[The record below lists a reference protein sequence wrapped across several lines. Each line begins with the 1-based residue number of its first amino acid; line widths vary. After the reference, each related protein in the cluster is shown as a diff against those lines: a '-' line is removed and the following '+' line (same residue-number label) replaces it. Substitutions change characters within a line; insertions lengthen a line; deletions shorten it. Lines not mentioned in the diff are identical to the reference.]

1 MNETERFAQSRQGLR
16 RAATRPISPTNG
28 HEKSDIGDAVIRQ
41 LEPAKTGAANGAQN
55 LRSEPTNIEDQ
66 IRVRAYERYLERQG
80 RPGSPEADWVEAER
94 EVRSASWSTRQ
105 SARTPGSL
113 ST

>member
-1 MNETERFAQSRQGLR
+1 MNETERFTQTRQGLR
-16 RAATRPISPTNG
+16 RGATRPTNG
-28 HEKSDIGDAVIRQ
+28 LDHSAVADAVIRQ
-41 LEPAKTGAANGAQN
+41 LEPAAKTTATNGSQN
-55 LRSEPTNIEDQ
+55 LRSEPVNIEDQ

-80 RPGSPEADWVEAER
+80 RPGSPETDWAEAER